1 MALKAKRG
9 LTKKEEETVN
19 NLKTYVK
26 NTEARKERHQKDYES
41 YKKSDDWL
49 KQSSPKGNPF
59 GYPKGYTEAGDAFR
73 TMQKERFMYG
83 EYKYPNVF
91 KEIGSD
97 IKKLYKNIKRKK
109 KKEL

>member
-1 MALKAKRG
+1 MALKVKRG

-41 YKKSDDWL
+41 YAKTSDYW
-49 KQSSPKGNPF
+49 KQSSPKLNPF
-59 GYPKGYTEAGDAFR
+59 GYPKGYTEQSDAFR

-83 EYKYPNVF
+83 EYKHPNVF
-91 KEIGSD
+91 KKIALD
-97 IKKLYKNIKRKK
+97 IKKLHKDIKRKK